1 MPILPCESL
10 LPTLFLE
17 DEGGTPLHSALP
29 RMRGYDD
36 ILKVICR
43 KPPLRAIA
51 ADCAILELSEM
62 VAEPPI

>member
-10 LPTLFLE
+10 LSTLFLE

-36 ILKVICR
+36 ILNSIC
-43 KPPLRAIA
+43 KQPSLRPIA
-51 ADCAILELSEM
+51 AIWAILELSEM
-62 VAEPPI
+62 VAETPF